1 MNDSKDSR
9 FKSYI
14 DETALEVNIDRSLF
28 TELNN
33 KIKILF
39 RP

>member
-14 DETALEVNIDRSLF
+14 DETALEVNIDIKTF
-28 TELNN
+28 TKSDN
-33 KIKILF
+33 
-39 RP
+39 